1 MIDAM
6 SGKPPA
12 FPKRQWVLKAEWL
25 IIEISLKSSL
35 SSPKINRGVTTMV
48 TRRELLIAGAALA
61 ASAAARRAGAMPA
74 GFRDEDY
81 RRAIVIDG
89 LGPVGA
95 KLQFEPI

>member
-35 SSPKINRGVTTMV
+35 SSRKFHQH
-48 TRRELLIAGAALA
+48 LH
-61 ASAAARRAGAMPA
+61 ASAWALPIRA
-74 GFRDEDY
+74 
-81 RRAIVIDG
+81 
-89 LGPVGA
+89 
-95 KLQFEPI
+95 

>member
-35 SSPKINRGVTTMV
+35 SS
-48 TRRELLIAGAALA
+48 RRRLPQRSPHRRASLIAELH
-61 ASAAARRAGAMPA
+61 
-74 GFRDEDY
+74 
-81 RRAIVIDG
+81 
-89 LGPVGA
+89 
-95 KLQFEPI
+95 